1 MIIKRLTYTHHD
13 GWSAP
18 LPNWNSPQT
27 LVMVFADPAYFEDH
41 APFLELSATYPDS
54 RLIGCSTSGEIN
66 QDRVMEQSLSV
77 AVAQFEKTDL
87 GYASEFVDAYSS
99 STEVGHAL
107 GAKLNG
113 ADLRMVLVLANG
125 SNVNGS
131 ALVEG
136 IRQSVGS
143 HVMISGGLAGD
154 GARFER
160 TWVVEGGL
168 PKMGYVTAIGFYG
181 DALEVGFGNGGGWE
195 STNQSY
201 TVTHS
206 VDNVLYELDGQPAL
220 EVYKRYIGIFAGD
233 LPSIALIFPFLM
245 VDPNGQEESLVRT
258 ILNIDTHN
266 ASMIFAGDIKQG
278 YQVRFMRA
286 FMNNLVQGAQKAA
299 EQIHV
304 PMREEPVLSI
314 AVSCVGRRLVMKDQ
328 THKELSAVLKVL
340 PTHTEQVGFYSY
352 GEISPGMDRVARLYN
367 QTMTLTTLSE
377 RLN

>member
-1 MIIKRLTYTHHD
+1 MIIRRLTYTQQH

-18 LPNWNSPQT
+18 LPQWNSAQT
-27 LVMVFADPAYFEDH
+27 LVMVFADPAYFETH
-41 APFLELSATYPDS
+41 TPFLELSATYPDS
-54 RLIGCSTSGEIN
+54 HLIGCSTSGEIN

-77 AVAQFEKTDL
+77 AVAQFEKTRL
-87 GYASEFVDAYSS
+87 SYASEFVEAYPSS
-99 STEVGHAL
+99 IEAGHAL

-113 ADLRMVLVLANG
+113 EDLRMVLVLANG

-143 HVMISGGLAGD
+143 EVMISGGLAGD

-160 TWVVEGGL
+160 TWVIEGGL
-168 PKMGYVTAIGFYG
+168 PMIGYITAIGFYG

-201 TVTHS
+201 TVTRS
-206 VDNVLYELDGQPAL
+206 KDNVLYELDGQPAL
-220 EVYKRYIGIFAGD
+220 EVYKRYIGIFAVD
-233 LPSIALIFPFLM
+233 LPSVALLFPFLM
-245 VDPNGQEESLVRT
+245 IDPNEQEESLVRT
-258 ILNIDTHN
+258 ILTIDSHN
-266 ASMIFAGDIKQG
+266 ASMTFAGDIKQG

-286 FMNNLVQGAQKAA
+286 FMTNLVQGAQTAA
-299 EQIHV
+299 EQIQV
-304 PMREEPVLSI
+304 PTQQEPVLSI

-328 THKELSAVLKVL
+328 TYKELSAVLKAL

-352 GEISPGMDRVARLYN
+352 GEISPGKDRIARLYN